1 MAKSLKRQV
10 NWYCWV
16 IGKGKMLIL
25 KVLYTQPKFRNFVL
39 EQSFRDY
46 LLWIDLAFTKSL
58 KRQVKV
64 FKKTSWLI
72 LLSHRKRKDV
82 NFKGTLYTA
91 SKLLGE
97 NFVLEQSFRDYLLW
111 IDLAFMAVYPAIS
124 HSKRWIYNRKS
135 FISCFEPSNW
145 LFVMVH

>member
-1 MAKSLKRQV
+1 
-10 NWYCWV
+10 
-16 IGKGKMLIL
+16 MLIL

-72 LLSHRKRKDV
+72 LLIHRKRKDV
-82 NFKGTLYTA
+82 SFKGTLYTA
-91 SKLLGE
+91 GKLFWE
-97 NFVLEQSFRDYLLW
+97 NFMLEQSFRDYLLW
-111 IDLAFMAVYPAIS
+111 IHLAFRTVYPAIS